1 MSFDNIECKTIN
13 WKTVPA
19 GGLGSVGAIN
29 EIQVADGAGGF
40 LDSHMSVINSSGKT
54 NVQTTNG
61 DSLELNGTGY
71 ARLYETGSNNN
82 IQITNNSVGI
92 SDNNG
97 NGLLMT
103 HTGIRLS
110 TSTHPMNI
118 VSSADL
124 YMSSGGTLT
133 LNSVGA
139 MTIYLAGS
147 VGTAGQVLT
156 TNGSALAN
164 AYWANISP
172 PPSVQTVI
180 SQIPVW
186 QAGSLS
192 AFVSNQATISPWFSS
207 ASVDSNI
214 VTGNYGEGQWFV
226 FPNTPDSSF
235 NIGYDF
241 GTQPAG
247 NYELIF
253 LYKSY
258 SDGCILTISE
268 INTSLNIGSVDT
280 FVPPT
285 GGTNTF
291 GICYLFFNWASSGDM
306 KINFSSATHNAF
318 SSGYNFALV
327 GNMSLIKIS

>member
-1 MSFDNIECKTIN
+1 MSFNNIETKTIN
-13 WKTVPA
+13 FRAVPA
-19 GGLGSVGAIN
+19 RGSASDGPIN
-29 EIQVADGAGGF
+29 EIQLSDGAGGF
-40 LDSHMSVINSSGKT
+40 LDSNMSVVNGFGKT

-61 DSLELNGTGY
+61 DSLQLNGTGY
-71 ARLYETGSNNN
+71 VRLNESGSNND

-92 SDNNG
+92 NDNNG
-97 NGLLMT
+97 NLLSMT
-103 HTGIRLS
+103 ARGTRIS
-110 TSTHPMNI
+110 TSIHPINI
-118 VSSADL
+118 VSNADL
-124 YMSSGGTLT
+124 YMDAGGVLT
-133 LNSVGA
+133 LNNTSG
-139 MTIYLAGS
+139 MTVYVAGS
-147 VGTAGQVLT
+147 VGTAGQVLA
-156 TNGSALAN
+156 TNGTGTSN
-164 AYWANISP
+164 AYWADISP
-172 PPSVQTVI
+172 PAQVVVA
-180 SQIPVW
+180 QIPVW

-192 AFVSNQATISPWFSS
+192 AFVSNQAPISPWFSS

-253 LYKSY
+253 VYKSY

-285 GGTNTF
+285 GSTNTF
-291 GICYLFFNWASSGDM
+291 GTSYFHFIWSSSGDM

-327 GNMSLIKIS
+327 GNIALLKIS